1 MNIKEQIRAEI
12 DKRYAEYRAKMK
24 TDDFTYYEGM
34 ADALDLFEQYIDT
47 FPEQPEVDLEKELDQ
62 WRHEHFAGERDGHYN
77 GEYLER
83 SSQLDL
89 ARHFYELGLNTRK
102 EDK

>member
-47 FPEQPEVDLEKELDQ
+47 FPEQPEVDLEKLGEIARHLIAVKDHEEDMRLDESE
-62 WRHEHFAGERDGHYN
+62 WLL
-77 GEYLER
+77 LER
-83 SSQLDL
+83 IGYPERFN
-89 ARHFYELGLNTRK
+89 ARK
-102 EDK
+102 EE

>member
-47 FPEQPEVDLEKELDQ
+47 FPDQPEVDLEEEIAGMYQALFGTDVINRKERLYLDTF
-62 WRHEHFAGERDGHYN
+62 EAI
-77 GEYLER
+77 
-83 SSQLDL
+83 
-89 ARHFYELGLNTRK
+89 ARHFAEWGAEHLKR
-102 EDK
+102 